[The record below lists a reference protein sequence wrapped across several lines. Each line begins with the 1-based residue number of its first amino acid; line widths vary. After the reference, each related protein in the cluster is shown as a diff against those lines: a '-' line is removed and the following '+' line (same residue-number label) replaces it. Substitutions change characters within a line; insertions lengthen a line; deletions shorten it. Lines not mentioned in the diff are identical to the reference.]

1 MITSCL
7 SSHALTIE
15 VLLTTICSVSYCRVY
30 LALSSSSLVPKNYEY
45 HTKQFR
51 TFRIFQIR
59 SQCSGHVTRSPN
71 QITTRHEAHYFW
83 YISCLHTFNLPCSV
97 ELPHVPHTKINS
109 RSDLIQEFIALKIRF
124 TVFDFEFVTNVFD
137 FNI

>member
-83 YISCLHTFNLPCSV
+83 YISCLHTFNLLCPLSV
-97 ELPHVPHTKINS
+97 V
-109 RSDLIQEFIALKIRF
+109 FIAGWQDIITASQYHINYIKLFTGCANIVPFSLK
-124 TVFDFEFVTNVFD
+124 
-137 FNI
+137 NI

>member
-45 HTKQFR
+45 HTK
-51 TFRIFQIR
+51 
-59 SQCSGHVTRSPN
+59 
-71 QITTRHEAHYFW
+71 
-83 YISCLHTFNLPCSV
+83 
-97 ELPHVPHTKINS
+97 
-109 RSDLIQEFIALKIRF
+109 
-124 TVFDFEFVTNVFD
+124 
-137 FNI
+137 

>member
-83 YISCLHTFNLPCSV
+83 YISCLHTFNLLC
-97 ELPHVPHTKINS
+97 TDS
-109 RSDLIQEFIALKIRF
+109 RQTTSTHKSQNKASKEQRCKQQVIALSFYVGGHLI
-124 TVFDFEFVTNVFD
+124 TNQCH
-137 FNI
+137 